1 MRGNVGVSQ
10 NPGFE
15 EVVDGDAGASWFT
28 PSQAVAVG
36 AVLGLVV
43 AFGSLPALASN
54 EASGY
59 REKDQSIISYNGN
72 KAVGAKNR
80 NLPEEDELSKS
91 FSLQSKLGGL
101 KVSVAPEAQITLE
114 ELEKIDPKKTT
125 KK

>member
-36 AVLGLVV
+36 VVLGLVV

-59 REKDQSIISYNGN
+59 REKDQSIIAYNGN

-80 NLPEEDELSKS
+80 NLPDDEGLEKGSK
-91 FSLQSKLGGL
+91 LLGKLGGL
-101 KVSVAPEAQITLE
+101 KI
-114 ELEKIDPKKTT
+114 
-125 KK
+125 